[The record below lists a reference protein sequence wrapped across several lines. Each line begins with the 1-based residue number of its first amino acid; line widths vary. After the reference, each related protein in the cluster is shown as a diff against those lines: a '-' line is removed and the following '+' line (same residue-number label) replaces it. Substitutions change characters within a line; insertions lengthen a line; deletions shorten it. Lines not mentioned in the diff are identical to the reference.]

1 MRKKPAS
8 AKKYRITT
16 EQLFTTTFRYKDPCY
31 GALTEESRKRAA
43 EAQIHGTLPLLDG
56 LLLCEWGQRVA
67 ARESKE
73 GSPLKPWP
81 RPHERY
87 RKPPRTTGKR
97 GFEKRI

>member
-8 AKKYRITT
+8 TKRYRVTT
-16 EQLFTTTFRYKDPCY
+16 GQLFTTTLRYKDPCY

-43 EAQIHGTLPLLDG
+43 GAQIHATLPLLDG
-56 LLLCEWGQRVA
+56 QLFCECGQRVG

-73 GSPLKPWP
+73 GSRLKPWP

-87 RKPPRTTGKR
+87 RKPPRTTGKH